1 MCLFR
6 CVLRSRQML
15 EWKGKCASF
24 SVRLFASHQRLS
36 RHAHESHHPRAINS
50 VSIHDLVR
58 VLDFE
63 PACKVERLSI
73 HKVAL
78 LSGVDGIE
86 PPLPGHRAMLRPGI
100 CGRTAALVRMAG
112 FESASVNHRE
122 CPRCLVQLATSAY
135 CVETSPHIAGLS
147 RLSQYFRYE
156 EIL

>member
-1 MCLFR
+1 
-6 CVLRSRQML
+6 ML
-15 EWKGKCASF
+15 EWRGKCASF

-78 LSGVDGIE
+78 LAGVDGIE
-86 PPLPGHRAMLRPGI
+86 PPLSGPKPDALPFGYTPIRRFIAAPPTWGEKKEAPNPGAGIEPAQYHRTVSIIPG
-100 CGRTAALVRMAG
+100 AL
-112 FESASVNHRE
+112 F
-122 CPRCLVQLATSAY
+122 
-135 CVETSPHIAGLS
+135 I
-147 RLSQYFRYE
+147 
-156 EIL
+156 